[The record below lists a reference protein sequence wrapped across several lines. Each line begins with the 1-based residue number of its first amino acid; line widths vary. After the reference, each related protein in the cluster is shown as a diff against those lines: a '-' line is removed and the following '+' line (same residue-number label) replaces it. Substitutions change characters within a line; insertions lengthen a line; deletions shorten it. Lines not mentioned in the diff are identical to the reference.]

1 MVYKE
6 KEKNYMK
13 KIVAALTISAL
24 LTFSVSAET
33 KKTTANQIE
42 LSLSNETLNFVS
54 EHNIDLKKLSINSK
68 TKELFSKNKI
78 SSSAYIEDSIK
89 AIKDEAEVY
98 NFTTEQI
105 QNYINATLSSTPII
119 ARSKADAERE
129 ALNNPVATFDYYADN
144 RVDDGIGWE
153 VKSLPQFSKATTFVN
168 LPTVLNKVDGT
179 APYMFYTVS
188 TDNNRGW
195 AMDIG
200 VGYENGDTGVK
211 WRGFYLTSQPKNES
225 NSAEKVKDEMVYDQ
239 VGSVDSNYVY
249 FIAELLDGSNTGYLN
264 FKVLNGNNFNVIYYN
279 LMYYVG
285 DKGLF
290 NTNTSFNKQITLCN
304 PLKQFNTG
312 VKILNARF
320 SQSYLY
326 STPNNTNS
334 LMLPSNCE
342 DGEIINNKK
351 EPNRCGKFG
360 TDKTNVEQ
368 VTQNSS
374 TKWYS
379 ENISISF

>member
-1 MVYKE
+1 
-6 KEKNYMK
+6 
-13 KIVAALTISAL
+13 
-24 LTFSVSAET
+24 
-33 KKTTANQIE
+33 
-42 LSLSNETLNFVS
+42 
-54 EHNIDLKKLSINSK
+54 
-68 TKELFSKNKI
+68 
-78 SSSAYIEDSIK
+78 
-89 AIKDEAEVY
+89 
-98 NFTTEQI
+98 
-105 QNYINATLSSTPII
+105 
-119 ARSKADAERE
+119 
-129 ALNNPVATFDYYADN
+129 
-144 RVDDGIGWE
+144 
-153 VKSLPQFSKATTFVN
+153 
-168 LPTVLNKVDGT
+168 
-179 APYMFYTVS
+179 
-188 TDNNRGW
+188 
-195 AMDIG
+195 MDIG

-304 PLKQFNTG
+304 SLKQFNTG

>member
-1 MVYKE
+1 
-6 KEKNYMK
+6 MK

-144 RVDDGIGWE
+144 RVDDG
-153 VKSLPQFSKATTFVN
+153 L
-168 LPTVLNKVDGT
+168 
-179 APYMFYTVS
+179 
-188 TDNNRGW
+188 
-195 AMDIG
+195 
-200 VGYENGDTGVK
+200 VGK
-211 WRGFYLTSQPKNES
+211 
-225 NSAEKVKDEMVYDQ
+225 
-239 VGSVDSNYVY
+239 
-249 FIAELLDGSNTGYLN
+249 
-264 FKVLNGNNFNVIYYN
+264 
-279 LMYYVG
+279 
-285 DKGLF
+285 
-290 NTNTSFNKQITLCN
+290 
-304 PLKQFNTG
+304 
-312 VKILNARF
+312 
-320 SQSYLY
+320 
-326 STPNNTNS
+326 
-334 LMLPSNCE
+334 
-342 DGEIINNKK
+342 
-351 EPNRCGKFG
+351 
-360 TDKTNVEQ
+360 
-368 VTQNSS
+368 
-374 TKWYS
+374 
-379 ENISISF
+379 